1 MGLTQMKLSRV
12 IFPCIVYV
20 LGMGSAIAGQIS
32 VINPSSGSS
41 VVISIPQSSP
51 SAPNSYSGSQP
62 TSTSVGTMGESRL
75 LHTKDVTVEN
85 ILKEFRLSATG
96 SDELIVILQRIE
108 TILANKNLPR
118 YKKIFLENE
127 KVRIMNAM
135 PSLEN

>member
-1 MGLTQMKLSRV
+1 MKFSRV
-12 IFPCIVYV
+12 IFSCIVYV
-20 LGMGSAIAGQIS
+20 SGMGCAIAGQIS

-62 TSTSVGTMGESRL
+62 TSTSVGTMGESRS

-85 ILKEFRLSATG
+85 ILKKFELSAMG
-96 SDELIVILQRIE
+96 SDELMVILQRIE
-108 TILANKNLPR
+108 TILANKNLPL

-135 PSLEN
+135 SSRDK